1 MLSNLKKKILDSKHD
16 DLLRNIQTN
25 AIIVMS
31 ICVLTFFIIRK
42 LFPSF
47 LWINVSVFVIAFG
60 FVFVIGF
67 LWFLK
72 QFLPYRDAA
81 LKQFYKEN
89 PDLKPKSRE
98 RKE

>member
-1 MLSNLKKKILDSKHD
+1 MLSNLKKKILDNKHD
-16 DLLRNIQTN
+16 DLLRTIQTN

-31 ICVLTFFIIRK
+31 ICVLTFFVIRK

-47 LWINVSVFVIAFG
+47 LWINASIFFIALVVVFG
-60 FVFVIGF
+60 IGC

-89 PDLKPKSRE
+89 PDLKPKNSE
-98 RKE
+98 SEE